1 MFSLGS
7 PLKGRDLGLAR
18 GVNSDPTSSPLAKPL
33 PQDSPLAS
41 KNPSI
46 SVPQID
52 GNLSPP
58 YSSDDDFESSN
69 SPNSPEQISQ
79 LDGVADVYASQHPS
93 ASMPIGQQ
101 HQQQYA
107 SGGGMVPSQP
117 GGGAMGSYGL
127 PHYGPGP
134 YNTYG
139 NQQPQ
144 MPPSGM
150 GGEAYNQPPSRSSPM
165 HMNGGSPYH
174 QQSTRPAMPMNNS
187 SYYQNNPSRS
197 VMSSNPPQMNHTSS
211 PYQSAPSPMQQMNSN
226 SPYMSGSSSANQYS
240 HQQLNSAAAQNQMQM
255 SNQMSQY
262 HHSGSPMAMPPTGS
276 ALGPSNNQYGYN
288 RQGQYAPNPGS
299 FPGQQPPQ
307 NFAQS
312 GSHPNQQLQSL
323 HATSPQHRAG
333 FNMTPPSTS
342 SLSGQS
348 TASSTQGTGL
358 GYTPPLV
365 PPSSPLNS
373 APFGSVNEF
382 KQRMISIRNEIS
394 SEDDAGAKVD
404 PKDED
409 YHPESSAS
417 DTDGNASP
425 FKTPSRRPRTTS
437 APIKQS
443 TDGKFIL
450 IIESSQ
456 PS

>member
-1 MFSLGS
+1 MFSVGS

-18 GVNSDPTSSPLAKPL
+18 GVNNDPTSSPLAKPL

-41 KNPSI
+41 KPPSN

-69 SPNSPEQISQ
+69 APNSPEQISQ

-101 HQQQYA
+101 HQQQYT

-144 MPPSGM
+144 MPPTGM
-150 GGEAYNQPPSRSSPM
+150 GGGAYNQPPSRSSPM
-165 HMNGGSPYH
+165 HMNGGSPYN
-174 QQSTRPAMPMNNS
+174 QPSSRPPMPMNNPP
-187 SYYQNNPSRS
+187 YYQNNPSRS
-197 VMSSNPPQMNHTSS
+197 VMSNPPQMNHTSS
-211 PYQSAPSPMQQMNSN
+211 PYQSAQQSPMQQMNSN
-226 SPYMSGSSSANQYS
+226 TPYMSSGSNVNQYS
-240 HQQLNSAAAQNQMQM
+240 HNQQFNPATHNNQM
-255 SNQMSQY
+255 QMSQY
-262 HHSGSPMAMPPTGS
+262 HHSGSPIAMPPSGS
-276 ALGPSNNQYGYN
+276 GLGPPNSQYGYN
-288 RQGQYAPNPGS
+288 RQGQYQPVPGS

-307 NFAQS
+307 NFGQS

-323 HATSPQHRAG
+323 HNTSPQHRAG
-333 FNMTPPSTS
+333 FNMTPPSTP

-348 TASSTQGTGL
+348 LASSTQGTGT

-417 DTDGNASP
+417 DTDGGNASP

-443 TDGKFIL
+443 AAGKFVF
-450 IIESSQ
+450 IIDSSQ
-456 PS
+456 PL